1 MNDAS
6 GAAPSDAAQSNP
18 DPADKDMEPIERV
31 VADVVERLRI
41 LSDTPDAKLTCNSLI
56 ELIGPGSHALA
67 ILIFSLL
74 NLLPGPPGYSVVIGL
89 AIIAFSIMM
98 ISGVQMHL
106 WEFFGKRQLP
116 LKLLLKV
123 LEMMQRFTKLIARI
137 STPRLAFLTGAAA
150 TPIIGF
156 FGIVMGVGMLVPIPF
171 TNTLP
176 SIAMAI
182 VCVAVLNRDG
192 VAAIAGAVVGVFG
205 LAVLAVCIWL
215 AFFLI
220 FMVGE
225 VIIDEIDE
233 LLH

>member
-6 GAAPSDAAQSNP
+6 SGAPPGAAQPTP
-18 DPADKDMEPIERV
+18 GPADDNLEPIERV

-41 LSDTPDAKLTCNSLI
+41 LSETPDAKLTCNSLI

-98 ISGVQMHL
+98 VSGVQMRL
-106 WEFFGKRQLP
+106 WDFFGNRQLP

-123 LEMMQRFTKLIARI
+123 LGMMQRFTKIVAKF

-156 FGIVMGVGMLVPIPF
+156 FGIVMGAGMLVPIPF

-176 SIAMAI
+176 SIGMAI

-192 VAAIAGAVVGVFG
+192 VAAIAGAIVGVFG
-205 LAVLAVCIWL
+205 LAVLATCIWL
-215 AFFLI
+215 AFVLVFV
-220 FMVGE
+220 VGE
-225 VIIDEIDE
+225 VIVEEIDE